1 MWQKYVLGQS
11 INKYQGSSKS
21 RFEKRVSEEESSAAS
36 PLTSDGSATDGSFSA
51 DDGNTVP
58 VRTSFVFGD
67 SRIAGMHDDYR
78 WLFFHNQFYT
88 VNKPGLY

>member
-1 MWQKYVLGQS
+1 MSDDVTKVCVGSKYKV
-11 INKYQGSSKS
+11 YQGSSRS
-21 RFEKRVSEEESSAAS
+21 RFEKRVSEESSAAS

-78 WLFFHNQFYT
+78 
-88 VNKPGLY
+88 